1 MIQEFIYPEVFGVC
15 YDFECVLS
23 DAQIIA
29 QMNRVRNTLD
39 WRHWL
44 SFFPIVS
51 SLVETTQNNCSDVFS
66 EFLDSSNLTRVAE
79 YRTLVFIGDFHLFT
93 GGSYVVRSRGLT
105 DLDNAGLSLGMIF
118 KNDLQC
124 ITHLQGAI
132 ASDSAA
138 HFEQLMFG

>member
-1 MIQEFIYPEVFGVC
+1 M
-15 YDFECVLS
+15 LS

-29 QMNRVRNTLD
+29 QMNRVRDALT
-39 WRHWL
+39 WYHWL
-44 SFFPIVS
+44 SYVPIISRMVN
-51 SLVETTQNNCSDVFS
+51 TTRNNCADVFS

-79 YRTLVFIGDFHLFT
+79 YRTLVFIGDFDLYT

-105 DLDNAGLSLGMIF
+105 DLGNAGLSLGMIF